1 VDRPEK
7 DCFAEISELL
17 ESLGALR
24 LRLIEGPGEYRSA
37 TWRLHGSNISMTVT
51 RQDDGVVTVQTNKG
65 VPMRGK
71 AFLRKTLAA
80 IGKLAASPVD

>member
-1 VDRPEK
+1 MDRPEK

-51 RQDDGVVTVQTNKG
+51 RQDDGVVAVQTNKG
-65 VPMRGK
+65 VPMRGET
-71 AFLRKTLAA
+71 FLRKTLAA
-80 IGKLAASPVD
+80 INKLAAPPVN

>member
-1 VDRPEK
+1 VDWPEK

-37 TWRLHGSNISMTVT
+37 TWRLHGSNISMTVV
-51 RQDDGVVTVQTNKG
+51 RQDDAVVTVQTNNG

-71 AFLRKTLAA
+71 TFLKKTLGA
-80 IGKLAASPVD
+80 INKLAAPPVD

>member
-1 VDRPEK
+1 MDRPEE
-7 DCFAEISELL
+7 DCFAEIAHLL

-37 TWRLHGSNISMTVT
+37 TWRLHGSNISITVV
-51 RQDDGVVTVQTNKG
+51 RQDDGAVTVQTNKG

-71 AFLRKTLAA
+71 TFLRKTLAA
-80 IGKLAASPVD
+80 IDKLAVPPVN

>member
-1 VDRPEK
+1 MDRPEK
-7 DCFAEISELL
+7 DCFAESSELL

-51 RQDDGVVTVQTNKG
+51 RQDDGVVAVQTNKG
-65 VPMRGK
+65 VHMRGET
-71 AFLRKTLAA
+71 FLRKTLAA
-80 IGKLAASPVD
+80 INKLAAPPVN

>member
-1 VDRPEK
+1 MERPEK

-51 RQDDGVVTVQTNKG
+51 RQDDGVVAVQTNKG

-71 AFLRKTLAA
+71 TFLRKTLAA
-80 IGKLAASPVD
+80 IDKLAVPPVN

>member
-1 VDRPEK
+1 MDRPEE
-7 DCFAEISELL
+7 DCFAEIAHLL

-37 TWRLHGSNISMTVT
+37 TWRLHGSNISMTVV
-51 RQDDGVVTVQTNKG
+51 RQDDGAVTVQTNKG

-71 AFLRKTLAA
+71 TFLRKTLAA
-80 IGKLAASPVD
+80 IDKLAVPPVN